1 MALKKRTPPA
11 KPVWAYA
18 YQILPP
24 QAEDRLHTI
33 KTLLDKE
40 NADAQRAARTWAG
53 RVVVEQQV
61 THILVVSDSPE
72 QDHAVNRRLE
82 AKLQELNAGFSMT
95 VPIAVVGEPA
105 VTAEP
110 AVTPTA
116 GAAETV
122 PHPS

>member
-72 QDHAVNRRLE
+72 QNREVNRRLE
-82 AKLQELNAGFSMT
+82 AELKELQAGFSITAPM
-95 VPIAVVGEPA
+95 AVA
-105 VTAEP
+105 DD
-110 AVTPTA
+110 
-116 GAAETV
+116 AA
-122 PHPS
+122 PSP

>member
-1 MALKKRTPPA
+1 MGPTKHTPPA

-24 QAEDRLHTI
+24 QAEDRLHMI
-33 KTLLDKE
+33 KTLLDQE

-72 QDHAVNRRLE
+72 QNHDVNRRLE
-82 AKLQELNAGFSMT
+82 AQLKDLNAGFSLT
-95 VPIAVVGEPA
+95 VPIAVANERAVVADTPA
-105 VTAEP
+105 PGGSITNE
-110 AVTPTA
+110 
-116 GAAETV
+116 
-122 PHPS
+122 